1 MRGGG
6 KLNSHQGCALLFT
19 GPGTLSP
26 PPTAKPPGDWGVCK
40 DTGPSLSLR
49 CRLQLWWMAC
59 VLARYVGERRTGER
73 VAAGTVCWCSQ
84 MVTTI
89 GGQGSWSVLPVPGPR
104 ESPGDGG
111 THQQGSCQG
120 QELSRWERVHLCPS
134 APGQGSLLGW
144 GWGCLSLIALL
155 EKSHVLMNVAVGT
168 EATLRTPIA
177 AQCSPGGYRDL
188 QREHSSQMWP
198 LPGNVLPPHAGSREG
213 WDTHAPHR
221 VPGHWPHPTQ
231 EGTRGRDS
239 QWADPDSS

>member
-1 MRGGG
+1 MGANLTVIRAVHCSLQGLGHSPHPPQPNLQETGGSARTQAPH
-6 KLNSHQGCALLFT
+6 SHLDA
-19 GPGTLSP
+19 
-26 PPTAKPPGDWGVCK
+26 VCSC
-40 DTGPSLSLR
+40 GGWP
-49 CRLQLWWMAC
+49 AC
-59 VLARYVGERRTGER
+59 WPRYAGERRTGKR

-155 EKSHVLMNVAVGT
+155 EKSHVLMNVAVGM

-213 WDTHAPHR
+213 WATHAPHR